1 MKSEKAKEYIDKEIL
16 RMDND
21 RLKDCYGY
29 NEERDGISYLEID
42 EVRKAVEIAEQ
53 EAEERM
59 RQKAIKA
66 FKNLCFHRDN
76 DKCSISYGINDDGD
90 YNAGQKCDEYCKHC
104 TTLKNFIQK
113 LTEE

>member
-16 RMDND
+16 RMDNE

-42 EVRKAVEIAEQ
+42 EVREAVELAEQ
-53 EAEERM
+53 EVEERV

-66 FKNLCFHRDN
+66 FRHFVMEYHCKEASCPKRE
-76 DKCSISYGINDDGD
+76 
-90 YNAGQKCDEYCKHC
+90 KCDSSCVISQY
-104 TTLKNFIQK
+104 FIQK